1 MRAAAWIVAA
11 LAGIG
16 AVRAVDALAEAWRAR
31 VGDDE
36 PEAPV
41 AVWAAHSGFREG
53 ARERSRLVLFAARDE
68 ATEYAARR
76 GMYVERLALGERVIP
91 VLKRAAVAP
100 VIPWPGDRVD
110 RPP

>member
-31 VGDDE
+31 AGDDD
-36 PEAPV
+36 PEAAV
-41 AVWAAHSGFREG
+41 AVWAAHAGFRDG
-53 ARERSRLVLFAARDE
+53 AGLSRARLVLFGSRAA

-76 GMYVERLALGERVIP
+76 GLYVAEVPLGSRVFPI
-91 VLKRAAVAP
+91 LSRASVAP
-100 VIPWPGDRVD
+100 VIPWPGDAG
-110 RPP
+110 RP